1 MKHQIDYSE
10 TIDGL
15 EYTIV
20 TEDYFKPVLDLFFDV
35 FVKGTLDYL
44 ISVPHL
50 LSVPTDKFRKIN

>member
-10 TIDGL
+10 IIDGL

-35 FVKGTLDYL
+35 FVKG
-44 ISVPHL
+44 
-50 LSVPTDKFRKIN
+50 RKNLANVRLYTHHPFFF

>member
-10 TIDGL
+10 IIDGL

-35 FVKGTLDYL
+35 FVKG
-44 ISVPHL
+44 
-50 LSVPTDKFRKIN
+50 RKNLANVQLYSIYSSTSSSFF